1 MKQIVATGQFKKD
14 IKKYSN
20 RQDKLKKLYEIIN
33 ILATGE
39 TIPHKNRAHMLAGE
53 YKGFMECHIE
63 NDLLLIWYD
72 ECEDIVKL
80 VRFGTHSELFK

>member
-1 MKQIVATGQFKKD
+1 MRKIVATSKFKKD

-20 RQDKLKKLYEIIN
+20 RPDKLRKLYDIIN
-33 ILATGE
+33 ILASDE
-39 TIPHKNRAHMLAGE
+39 NIPQRNKAHRLIGE
-53 YKGFMECHIE
+53 YKNFMECHIE

-72 ECEDIVKL
+72 ETEEIIKL